1 MKISVDWLKEFVKLD
16 DDALELARKLGSGGV
31 EVASVTPAIPA
42 FEKVYVG
49 QVKSFEKHPSA
60 DKLNVCQVDAGTGKI
75 LQIVCGAPNV
85 KVGMKAP
92 VILPGGKLPDGTEIK
107 QTALR
112 GVDSSGMLCSAKEL
126 GLMEEASGLFVL
138 PDDAPVGKE
147 LREYLGGDD
156 QLIEIE
162 ITPNRGDCLSIL
174 GVARELAALYGK
186 TLDKNEVA
194 PVQAAIKDVFPVAIQ
209 AEKACP
215 VFATRIIK
223 GLRADAVTP
232 LWMRERL
239 RRAGLKPIHPA
250 VDVTQYVMLELGQP
264 MHAYDLARL
273 DGGITVRMA
282 KAGEKAKLLNSQVYE
297 AQPDVL
303 VIADKSRVQGFAG
316 IMGGGESN
324 VTAGTTDILLEAAF
338 FTPAA
343 ISGRPRRMDLL
354 TDAAY
359 RFERGVDPQ
368 GQTRALER
376 ATQLILE
383 IAGGQ
388 PGPVSV
394 VTAEKTSV
402 ATKPIRLRRARLA
415 LLLGIQVPDA
425 DVAAIL
431 TRLGFAVA
439 ADKDGWSAVP
449 PSHRFDME
457 IEEDLIEEVGRV
469 YGYDKIP
476 ATQYPSRQG
485 MDRLPEA
492 RVDLRRLRQV
502 MVERGYQEA
511 VTYSFV
517 DAALQT
523 RVYGQPEAALALA
536 NPITADMTEMRLGL
550 WPGLLKVLQYNLN
563 RQQSRVRVF
572 ETGLRFMLQTDEIL
586 QENTIAGVISGPQF
600 PLQWGEK
607 DRAVDIADLKGDIEA
622 LLRPAGAAN
631 RLKVEAKPHPALHP
645 GQSARLL
652 LDGKELGWMG
662 ALHPGLLK
670 TLDLPYGALVFE
682 MRLGDL
688 LEAKIPAFE
697 AISRFPAVRRDLA
710 VVVGEEVSAEEL
722 LGATREAVGA
732 VLQEVRIFDI
742 YRGPGI
748 DSGRKSVAL
757 GLILQDSSRTLTDE
771 DADGA
776 MQRVADRLA
785 RGLGATI
792 RD

>member
-1 MKISVDWLKEFVKLD
+1 MKISVNWLREFVRLT
-16 DDALELARKLGSGGV
+16 DDAQGIARKLGSGGV
-31 EVASVTPAIPA
+31 EVASVTPAIPV

-60 DKLNVCQVDAGTGKI
+60 DKLNVCQVDAGTGST

-85 KVGMKAP
+85 RAGMKAP
-92 VILPGGKLPDGTEIK
+92 VILPGGRLPDGTEIK

-112 GVDSSGMLCSAKEL
+112 GVESSGMLCSAKEL
-126 GLMEEASGLFVL
+126 GLMEEVSGLFVL

-186 TLDKNEVA
+186 TLEKSEVM
-194 PVQAAIKDVFPVAIQ
+194 PVKAAIKDIFPVDIQ

-215 VFATRIIK
+215 VFATRVIK
-223 GLRADAVTP
+223 GLRTDAVTP

-282 KAGEKAKLLNSQVYE
+282 KAGEKTKLLNSQVYE

-324 VTAGTTDILLEAAF
+324 VGAGTADILLEAAF

-368 GQTRALER
+368 GQARAMER

-388 PGPVSV
+388 PGPTSV
-394 VTAEKTSV
+394 VTAEKTAV
-402 ATKPIRLRRARLA
+402 AAKPIKLRRARLA

-425 DVAAIL
+425 DVSAIL
-431 TRLGFAVA
+431 TRLGCAVG

-449 PSHRFDME
+449 PSHRFDIE

-485 MDRLPEA
+485 MDWLPEA

-502 MVERGYQEA
+502 LVERGYQEA

-517 DAALQT
+517 DSALQT
-523 RVYGQPEAALALA
+523 RVYGQPEAALPLA
-536 NPITADMTEMRLGL
+536 NPITADMTEMRVGL

-563 RQQSRVRVF
+563 RQQNRIRIF
-572 ETGLRFMLQTDEIL
+572 ETGLRFILQANEIL
-586 QENTIAGVISGPQF
+586 QENTIAGLVSGSEF

-607 DRAVDIADLKGDIEA
+607 DRAVDFADLKGDIEA
-622 LLRPAGAAN
+622 LLRPAGAAA
-631 RLKVEAKPHPALHP
+631 RLKTEAKSHPALHP

-652 LDGKELGWMG
+652 LDGRELGWMG
-662 ALHPGLLK
+662 SLHPGLAK
-670 TLDLPYGALVFE
+670 TLDLPQGALVFE
-682 MRLGDL
+682 MRLGGL
-688 LEAKIPAFE
+688 LEGKIPAFE
-697 AISRFPAVRRDLA
+697 PISRFPALRRDLA
-710 VVVGEEVSAEEL
+710 VVVGEEVSAAEL
-722 LGATREAVGA
+722 LAAAREAAGA
-732 VLQEVRIFDI
+732 VLQEARIFDI
-742 YRGPGI
+742 YRGSGI

>member
-1 MKISVDWLKEFVKLD
+1 MKLSVDWLKEFVKLT
-16 DDALELARKLGSGGV
+16 DDADSIARRLGSGGV

-42 FEKVYVG
+42 FEKVLVG
-49 QVKSFEKHPSA
+49 QVMSFEKHPSA
-60 DKLNVCQVDAGTGKI
+60 DKLNVCQVDGGQGKI

-85 KVGMKAP
+85 RAGMKAP
-92 VILPGGKLPDGTEIK
+92 VILPGGKLPDGTEIR

-147 LREYLGGDD
+147 LREYLGGGDEI
-156 QLIEIE
+156 IEIE
-162 ITPNRGDCLSIL
+162 ITPNRGDALSIL
-174 GVARELAALYGK
+174 GVARELSALYAK
-186 TLDKNEVA
+186 PLEKSDVA
-194 PVQAAIKDVFPVAIQ
+194 PVKAVIKDAFPVVIEAD
-209 AEKACP
+209 KACP
-215 VFATRIIK
+215 VFACRIIK
-223 GLRADAVTP
+223 GLRHDAVTP

-264 MHAYDLARL
+264 MHAYDLKRL

-282 KAGEKAKLLNSQVYE
+282 KPGEKAKLLNGQSYDLQ
-297 AQPDVL
+297 ADLL
-303 VIADKSRVQGFAG
+303 VIADKSRVQGLGG

-324 VTAGTTDILLEAAF
+324 VTAGTTEVLLEAAF

-343 ISGRPRRMDLL
+343 ISGRPRRLELL

-359 RFERGVDPQ
+359 RFERGVDPE
-368 GQTRALER
+368 GQARAIER

-388 PGPVSV
+388 PGPTTV
-394 VTAEKTSV
+394 VTAEQTRLKTQ
-402 ATKPIRLRRARLA
+402 AIKLRKARLA
-415 LLLGIQVPDA
+415 LLLGIEVPDA
-425 DVAAIL
+425 EVGAIL
-431 TRLGFAVA
+431 TRLGFEVST
-439 ADKDGWSAVP
+439 DKSGWSAVP
-449 PSHRFDME
+449 PSHRFDIE
-457 IEEDLIEEVGRV
+457 IEEDLIEEVGRI

-476 ATQYPSRQG
+476 AAQYPSRQG

-517 DAALQT
+517 DPALQT
-523 RVYGQPEAALALA
+523 RVYGQPEAALPLA

-563 RQQSRVRVF
+563 RQQERVRIF
-572 ETGLRFMLQTDEIL
+572 ETGLRFILQADEIQ
-586 QENTIAGVISGPQF
+586 QENVMAGLISGPEF
-600 PLQWGEK
+600 PLQWGLP
-607 DRAVDIADLKGDIEA
+607 DRVADFADLKGDIEA
-622 LLRPAGAAN
+622 LLRPAGALG
-631 RLKVEAKPHPALHP
+631 RLQAESRPHPALHP
-645 GQSARLL
+645 GQSARLNV
-652 LDGKELGWMG
+652 GGQELGWMG
-662 ALHPGLLK
+662 ALHPGVLK
-670 TLDLPYGALVFE
+670 ALDLTQGTLVFE
-682 MRLGDL
+682 IRLGML
-688 LEAKIPAFE
+688 SEGKIPAFE
-697 AISRFPAVRRDLA
+697 PISRFPSVRRDLA
-710 VVVGEEVSAEEL
+710 VVVGEEVSAAEI
-722 LGATREAVGA
+722 LGAAREGAGQLLREA
-732 VLQEVRIFDI
+732 RIFDI
-742 YRGPGI
+742 YRGAGI

>member
-1 MKISVDWLKEFVKLD
+1 MKISVQWLKEFVKLTED
-16 DDALELARKLGSGGV
+16 VRSIARKLGSGGV

-60 DKLNVCQVDAGTGKI
+60 DKLNVCQVDAGQGKI

-85 KVGMKAP
+85 KAGMKAP
-92 VILPGGKLPDGTEIK
+92 VILPGGRLPDGTEIK
-107 QTALR
+107 QAALR

-147 LREYLGGDD
+147 LQDYLGGDD

-174 GVARELAALYGK
+174 GVALELAALYGK
-186 TLDKNEVA
+186 TLDKSDAA
-194 PVQAAIKDVFPVAIQ
+194 PVEAAIQDTFPVEIE

-239 RRAGLKPIHPA
+239 RRVGLKPIHPA

-273 DGGITVRMA
+273 DGGITVRMGR
-282 KAGEKAKLLNSQVYE
+282 AGEKAKLLNSQVYE

-303 VIADKSRVQGFAG
+303 VIADQSRLQGFAG
-316 IMGGGESN
+316 IMGGGDSN
-324 VTAGTTDILLEAAF
+324 VTAGTTDVLLEAAF

-368 GQTRALER
+368 GQARAIER
-376 ATQLILE
+376 ATQLLLE
-383 IAGGQ
+383 IAGGR
-388 PGPVSV
+388 PGPASV
-394 VTAEKTSV
+394 VTAESTYL
-402 ATKPIRLRRARLA
+402 AAKPIRLRRSRLA
-415 LLLGIQVPDA
+415 LLLGIQVPEA
-425 DVAAIL
+425 EVAAIL
-431 TRLGFAVA
+431 TRLGFAVT
-439 ADKDGWSAVP
+439 ADKDGWRAVP

-457 IEEDLIEEVGRV
+457 IEEDLIEEVGRIH
-469 YGYDKIP
+469 GYDQIP
-476 ATQYPSRQG
+476 AAQYPSRQG

-492 RVDLRRLRQV
+492 WVDLRRLRQV
-502 MVERGYQEA
+502 LVERGYQEV

-517 DAALQT
+517 DSALQT
-523 RVYGQPEAALALA
+523 RVYGQPEAALPLA
-536 NPITADMTEMRLGL
+536 NPITADMTEMRVGL

-563 RQQSRVRVF
+563 RQQERVRVF
-572 ETGLRFMLQTDEIL
+572 ETGLRFTLQTNEIL
-586 QENTIAGVISGPQF
+586 QESTIAGLVSGPEF
-600 PLQWGEK
+600 PLQWGEG
-607 DRAVDIADLKGDIEA
+607 DRAVDFADLKGDIEA
-622 LLRPAGAAN
+622 LLRPAGAAG
-631 RLKVEAKPHPALHP
+631 RLQALPKAHPALHP

-652 LDGKELGWMG
+652 LDGQELGWLG
-662 ALHPGLLK
+662 ALHPSLIK
-670 TLDLPYGALVFE
+670 ALDLPQGALVFE
-682 MRLGDL
+682 MRLEGL
-688 LEAKIPAFE
+688 LEGKIPAFE
-697 AISRFPAVRRDLA
+697 PISRFPAVRRDLA
-710 VVVGEEVSAEEL
+710 VVVSEEVSAEEL
-722 LGATREAVGA
+722 LAAAREAAGT
-732 VLQEVRIFDI
+732 VLQEARIFDI

-776 MQRVADRLA
+776 MQRVADRLV

>member
-1 MKISVDWLKEFVKLD
+1 MKLSVNWLKEFVNLS
-16 DDALELARKLGSGGV
+16 DDAQSIARKLGSGGV
-31 EVASVTPAIPA
+31 EVASVTTAIPA

-85 KVGMKAP
+85 KTGMKAP
-92 VILPGGKLPDGTEIK
+92 VILAQGKLPDGTEIK
-107 QTALR
+107 QATLR
-112 GVDSSGMLCSAKEL
+112 GVESSGMLCSAKEL
-126 GLMEEASGLFVL
+126 GLSEEASGLFEL
-138 PDDAPVGKE
+138 PADAPIGKE

-174 GVARELAALYGK
+174 GVARELAALYDK
-186 TLDKNEVA
+186 TLNKTKVEVA
-194 PVQAAIKDVFPVAIQ
+194 PVKAAVKDAFPV
-209 AEKACP
+209 
-215 VFATRIIK
+215 VIK

-264 MHAYDLARL
+264 MHAYDLKRL
-273 DGGITVRMA
+273 EGGITVRMA
-282 KAGEKAKLLNSQVYE
+282 RLGEKAKLLNSQTY
-297 AQPDVL
+297 DLRSDLL
-303 VIADKSRVQGFAG
+303 VIADKGRVQGLGG

-324 VTAGTTDILLEAAF
+324 VTSGTTDVLLEAAF

-343 ISGRPRRMDLL
+343 ISGRPRRLDLL

-368 GQTRALER
+368 GQARAIER

-388 PGPVSV
+388 PGPTTV
-394 VTAEKTSV
+394 VTAETTRLKTQ
-402 ATKPIRLRRARLA
+402 PIKLRRERLA

-425 DVAAIL
+425 EVGSIL
-431 TRLGFAVA
+431 TRLGFEVS
-439 ADKDGWSAVP
+439 ADKAGWSAVP
-449 PSHRFDME
+449 PSHRFDIE

-469 YGYDKIP
+469 HGYDKIP
-476 ATQYPSRQG
+476 AAHYPSRQG

-492 RVDLRRLRQV
+492 GVDLRRLRQIL
-502 MVERGYQEA
+502 VERGYQEA

-517 DAALQT
+517 ESALQT
-523 RVYGQPEAALALA
+523 RVYGQPEAALPLA
-536 NPITADMTEMRLGL
+536 NPITVDMTEMRVGL

-563 RQQSRVRVF
+563 RQQNRIRIF
-572 ETGLRFMLQTDEIL
+572 ETGLRFIL
-586 QENTIAGVISGPQF
+586 QANEIEQENVIAGLISGPEF
-600 PLQWGEK
+600 PLQWGLP
-607 DRAVDIADLKGDIEA
+607 DRSVDFADLRGDIEA
-622 LLRPAGAAN
+622 LLRPAGAADC
-631 RLKVEAKPHPALHP
+631 LQTESKPHTALHP
-645 GQSARLL
+645 GQSAHLTL
-652 LDGKELGWMG
+652 GAHELGWMG

-670 TLDLPYGALVFE
+670 ALDLPQGALVFE
-682 MRLGDL
+682 IRLETL
-688 LEAKIPAFE
+688 LEGKIPAFE
-697 AISRFPAVRRDLA
+697 PISRFPALRRDLA
-710 VVVGEEVSAEEL
+710 VVVREKVSAAEL
-722 LGATREAVGA
+722 LGAAREAAGGLLREA
-732 VLQEVRIFDI
+732 RIFDI

>member
-1 MKISVDWLKEFVKLD
+1 MKISADWLKEFIKLTG
-16 DDALELARKLGSGGV
+16 DAQSIAKRLGAGGV

-42 FEKVYVG
+42 FEKVFVAE
-49 QVKSFEKHPSA
+49 VKSLEKHPSA
-60 DKLNVCQVDAGTGKI
+60 DKLNVCQVDAGQGKL
-75 LQIVCGAPNV
+75 LQIVCGAANV
-85 KVGMKAP
+85 RAGMKAP
-92 VILPGGKLPDGTEIK
+92 AILPGGKLPDGTEIK
-107 QTALR
+107 QAALR
-112 GVDSSGMLCSAKEL
+112 GVESSGMLCSAKEL
-126 GLMEEASGLFVL
+126 GLAEEATGLFEL
-138 PDDAPVGKE
+138 PADAPVGKP

-186 TLDKNEVA
+186 TLEKSDVA
-194 PVQAAIKDVFPVAIQ
+194 PVKAAIKDSFPVEIQ
-209 AEKACP
+209 AEQACP
-215 VFATRIIK
+215 VFASRVIK
-223 GLRADAVTP
+223 GLRAGAVTP

-264 MHAYDLARL
+264 MHAYDLKHL
-273 DGGITVRMA
+273 EGGITVRMA
-282 KAGEKAKLLNSQVYE
+282 KQGEKAKLLNSQTYDL
-297 AQPDVL
+297 QPDLL
-303 VIADKSRVQGFAG
+303 VIADKGRVQGLGG

-324 VTAGTTDILLEAAF
+324 VTAGTIDILLEAAF

-359 RFERGVDPQ
+359 RFERGVDSQ
-368 GQTRALER
+368 GQARAIER

-388 PGPVSV
+388 PGPVAV
-394 VTAEKTSV
+394 VTADKTQIKTQ
-402 ATKPIRLRRARLA
+402 AIRLRRARLA
-415 LLLGIQVPDA
+415 ALLGITVPDA
-425 DVAAIL
+425 DVASIL
-431 TRLGFAVA
+431 TRLGFEVSG
-439 ADKDGWSAVP
+439 DKEGWNAVP
-449 PSHRFDME
+449 PSHRFDIE

-469 YGYDKIP
+469 HGYDKIP
-476 ATQYPSRQG
+476 ALQYPSRQG

-502 MVERGYQEA
+502 LVERGYQEA

-517 DAALQT
+517 DHALQT
-523 RVYGQPEAALALA
+523 RIYGQPAAALPLA
-536 NPITADMTEMRLGL
+536 NPITEDMTEMRVGL

-563 RQQSRVRVF
+563 RQQDRIRIF
-572 ETGLRFMLQTDEIL
+572 ETGLRFKLQANEIK
-586 QENTIAGVISGPQF
+586 QENIIAGVVSGPEF
-600 PLQWGEK
+600 PMQWGEA
-607 DRAVDIADLKGDIEA
+607 DRSVDFADLRGDIEA
-622 LLRPAGAAN
+622 LLRPAGLVG
-631 RLKVEAKPHPALHP
+631 RLESSPKPNTALHP
-645 GQSARLL
+645 GQSALL
-652 LDGKELGWMG
+652 TLGGQELGWMG
-662 ALHPGLLK
+662 ALHPQIVK
-670 TLDLPYGALVFE
+670 SLDLPQGALVFE
-682 MRLGDL
+682 MRL
-688 LEAKIPAFE
+688 EAILDGKIPAFG

-710 VVVGEEVSAEEL
+710 VIVGEEVSGAAL
-722 LGATREAVGA
+722 LGAAREAAGKL
-732 VLQEVRIFDI
+732 LQEVRIFDI

>member
-1 MKISVDWLKEFVKLD
+1 MKISVNWLKEFIKLS
-16 DDALELARKLGSGGV
+16 DDAKAIARRLGAGGV
-31 EVASVTPAIPA
+31 EVASVAPAIPA
-42 FEKVYVG
+42 FEKVFVG
-49 QVKSFEKHPSA
+49 EVKSLEPHPSA
-60 DKLNVCQVDAGTGKI
+60 DKLKVCQVDAGQGKP
-75 LQIVCGAPNV
+75 LQIVCGAANV
-85 KVGMKAP
+85 RAGMKAP

-107 QTALR
+107 QAQLR

-126 GLMEEASGLFVL
+126 GLSEEATGLFEL
-138 PDDAPVGKE
+138 PSDAPVGKG

-174 GVARELAALYGK
+174 GVAREMGALYGTK
-186 TLDKNEVA
+186 LEKPDVA
-194 PVQAAIKDVFPVAIQ
+194 PVKAANKDSFPVGIE
-209 AEKACP
+209 AEAACP

-223 GLRADAVTP
+223 GIRPDAVTP

-239 RRAGLKPIHPA
+239 RRSGLKPIHPA

-264 MHAYDLARL
+264 MHAYDLKRL

-282 KAGEKAKLLNSQVYE
+282 KQGEKAKLLNSQSYDL
-297 AQPDVL
+297 QPDFL
-303 VIADKSRVQGFAG
+303 VIADKSRVQGLAG

-368 GQTRALER
+368 GQARAIER

-388 PGPVSV
+388 PGLTSV
-394 VTAEKTSV
+394 TTADKTSIKTQ
-402 ATKPIRLRRARLA
+402 AITLRRARLA
-415 LLLGIQVPDA
+415 LLLGIEVPDA
-425 DVAAIL
+425 EVGAIL
-431 TRLGFAVA
+431 TRLGFEVSP
-439 ADKDGWSAVP
+439 DKQGWSAVP
-449 PSHRFDME
+449 PSHRFDIE

-469 YGYDKIP
+469 HGYDKIP
-476 ATQYPSRQG
+476 ALQYPSRQG
-485 MDRLPEA
+485 MERLPEA

-502 MVERGYQEA
+502 LVERGYQEA

-517 DAALQT
+517 DHTLQT
-523 RVYGQPEAALALA
+523 RLYQTPEMALPLA
-536 NPITADMTEMRLGL
+536 NPITEDMTEMRLGL

-563 RQQSRVRVF
+563 RQQDRVRLF
-572 ETGLRFMLQTDEIL
+572 ETGLRFTLQTNEIK
-586 QENTIAGVISGPQF
+586 QENTLAGLVSGPEF
-600 PLQWGEK
+600 PLQWGLP
-607 DRAVDIADLKGDIEA
+607 DRPVDFADLRGDIEA
-622 LLRPAGAAN
+622 LLRPAGAVG
-631 RLKVEAKPHPALHP
+631 RLKTEAKPHPALHP
-645 GQSARLL
+645 GQSARLM
-652 LDGKELGWMG
+652 LDGQELGWMG
-662 ALHPGLLK
+662 ALHPGVLK
-670 TLDLPYGALVFE
+670 ALDLPQGALAFE
-682 MRLGDL
+682 IRLGAL
-688 LEAKIPAFE
+688 LESKIPAFE
-697 AISRFPAVRRDLA
+697 PISRFPAVRRDLA
-710 VVVGEEVSAEEL
+710 VVVSEEVSAAEL
-722 LGATREAVGA
+722 LAAAREAAGNL
-732 VLQEVRIFDI
+732 LQEARIFDI

>member
-1 MKISVDWLKEFVKLD
+1 MKLSVNWLKEFVKLS
-16 DDALELARKLGSGGV
+16 DDAQSIARKLGSGGV
-31 EVASVTPAIPA
+31 EVASVTPAVPA

-60 DKLNVCQVDAGTGKI
+60 DKLNVCQVDAGQGKT

-85 KVGMKAP
+85 KAGMKAP

-107 QTALR
+107 QAALR

-126 GLMEEASGLFVL
+126 GLMEEASGLFEL
-138 PDDAPVGKE
+138 PADAPVGKP

-174 GVARELAALYGK
+174 GVARELAALYGIK
-186 TLDKNEVA
+186 LEKSEVA
-194 PVQAAIKDVFPVAIQ
+194 PVKAAIKDSLPVVIE

-215 VFATRIIK
+215 TFACRVIK

-264 MHAYDLARL
+264 MHAYDLKRL
-273 DGGITVRMA
+273 EGGITVRMA
-282 KAGEKAKLLNSQVYE
+282 KPGEKAKLLNSQTYDL
-297 AQPDVL
+297 QPDLL
-303 VIADKSRVQGFAG
+303 VIADKGRVQGLGG

-324 VTAGTTDILLEAAF
+324 VTTATTDILLEAAF

-343 ISGRPRRMDLL
+343 ISGRPRRLDLL

-359 RFERGVDPQ
+359 RFERGVDPGAQ
-368 GQTRALER
+368 ARAIER

-388 PGPVSV
+388 AGPTTV
-394 VTAEKTSV
+394 VTAEQTRLKTQ
-402 ATKPIRLRRARLA
+402 PIKLRKSRLA
-415 LLLGIQVPDA
+415 LLLGISVPDSE
-425 DVAAIL
+425 VGSIL
-431 TRLGFAVA
+431 TRLGFEVS
-439 ADKDGWSAVP
+439 ADNSGWCAVP
-449 PSHRFDME
+449 PSHRFDIE

-469 YGYDKIP
+469 HGYDRIP
-476 ATQYPSRQG
+476 AAHYPSRQG

-502 MVERGYQEA
+502 LVERGYQEA

-517 DAALQT
+517 DSALQT
-523 RVYGQPEAALALA
+523 RVYGQPEAALPLA
-536 NPITADMTEMRLGL
+536 NPITADMTEMRVGL

-563 RQQSRVRVF
+563 RQQNRIRVF
-572 ETGLRFMLQTDEIL
+572 ETGLRFIIQDDEIK
-586 QENTIAGVISGPQF
+586 QENIIAGLISGPEF
-600 PLQWGEK
+600 PLQWGSP
-607 DRAVDIADLKGDIEA
+607 DRSADLADLRGDIEA
-622 LLRPAGAAN
+622 LLRPAGLVD
-631 RLKVEAKPHPALHP
+631 RLQAESKPHPALHP
-645 GQSARLL
+645 GQSAHLSLAGR
-652 LDGKELGWMG
+652 ELGWMG

-670 TLDLPYGALVFE
+670 ALDLPQGALVFE
-682 MRLGDL
+682 IRLEAL
-688 LEAKIPAFE
+688 LEGKIPAFE
-697 AISRFPAVRRDLA
+697 PISRFPAVRRDLA
-710 VVVGEEVSAEEL
+710 VVVGEEVSAAEL
-722 LGATREAVGA
+722 LGAAREAAGSL
-732 VLQEVRIFDI
+732 LQEARIFDI

>member
-1 MKISVDWLKEFVKLD
+1 MKISVNWLKEFVRLT
-16 DDALELARKLGSGGV
+16 DDAQSIARKLGSGGV
-31 EVASVTPAIPA
+31 EVASVTPAIPI

-60 DKLNVCQVDAGTGKI
+60 DKLNVCQVDAGTGKT

-92 VILPGGKLPDGTEIK
+92 VILPGGRLPDGTEIK
-107 QTALR
+107 QAALR
-112 GVDSSGMLCSAKEL
+112 GVDSSGMLCSAREL
-126 GLMEEASGLFVL
+126 GLMEDAAGLFVL

-174 GVARELAALYGK
+174 GVARELAALYAK
-186 TLDKNEVA
+186 PLEKSEVA
-194 PVQAAIKDVFPVAIQ
+194 PVKAAIKDVFPVDIQ

-215 VFATRIIK
+215 VFACRIIK
-223 GLRADAVTP
+223 GLDADAVTP

-273 DGGITVRMA
+273 DGGISVRMG

-303 VIADKSRVQGFAG
+303 VIADKSRLQGFAG

-324 VTAGTTDILLEAAF
+324 VTAGTVDVLLEAAF

-368 GQTRALER
+368 GQARAIER
-376 ATQLILE
+376 ATQLLME

-388 PGPVSV
+388 PGPTSV
-394 VTAEKTSV
+394 VTAEKTAV
-402 ATKPIRLRRARLA
+402 AAKPIRLRRARLA
-415 LLLGIQVPDA
+415 LLLGIPVPDA
-425 DVAAIL
+425 EVSAIL
-431 TRLGFAVA
+431 TRLGFAVV

-449 PSHRFDME
+449 PSHRFDIE

-469 YGYDKIP
+469 HGYDKIP
-476 ATQYPSRQG
+476 ASQYPSRQG

-502 MVERGYQEA
+502 LVERGYQEA

-517 DAALQT
+517 DSTLQT
-523 RVYGQPEAALALA
+523 RVYGKPEAALPLA
-536 NPITADMTEMRLGL
+536 NPITADMTEMRVGL

-563 RQQSRVRVF
+563 RQQNRIRIF
-572 ETGLRFMLQTDEIL
+572 ETGLRFILQADEIL
-586 QENTIAGVISGPQF
+586 QENTIAGLVSGPEF
-600 PLQWGEK
+600 PLQWGEAE
-607 DRAVDIADLKGDIEA
+607 RAVDFADLKGDIEA
-622 LLRPAGAAN
+622 LLKPAGAAG
-631 RLKVEAKPHPALHP
+631 RLKVEPKPHPALHP
-645 GQSARLL
+645 GQSARLQ
-652 LDGKELGWMG
+652 LDGRELGWMG
-662 ALHPGLLK
+662 ALHPGLSK
-670 TLDLPYGALVFE
+670 SLDLPQGALVFE
-682 MRLGDL
+682 MRLGGL
-688 LEAKIPAFE
+688 LEGKIPAFE
-697 AISRFPAVRRDLA
+697 PISRFPAVRRDLA
-710 VVVGEEVSAEEL
+710 VIVREEVSAAEL
-722 LGATREAVGA
+722 LAAAREAAGT
-732 VLQEVRIFDI
+732 VLQEARIFDI
-742 YRGPGI
+742 YRGSGI

>member
-1 MKISVDWLKEFVKLD
+1 MKISVDWLKEFVKLG
-16 DDALELARKLGSGGV
+16 DDAQSIGRKLASGGV
-31 EVASVTPAIPA
+31 EVASVAPAVPA

-49 QVKSFEKHPSA
+49 QVRSFEKHPSA
-60 DKLNVCQVDAGTGKI
+60 DKLNVCQVDAGQGKL

-85 KVGMKAP
+85 KAGMKAP

-107 QTALR
+107 QAALR

-147 LREYLGGDD
+147 LREYLGGGD

-162 ITPNRGDCLSIL
+162 ITPNRGDALSIL

-186 TLDKNEVA
+186 SLEKSEVV
-194 PVQAAIKDVFPVAIQ
+194 PVKAAIQDVFPVEIQ
-209 AEKACP
+209 AGKACP
-215 VFATRIIK
+215 VFVCRIIK
-223 GLRADAVTP
+223 GLNPDAVTP

-264 MHAYDLARL
+264 MHAYDLSRL

-282 KAGEKAKLLNSQVYE
+282 KQGEKAKLLNNQVYE

-303 VIADKSRVQGFAG
+303 VIADKSRLQGFAG

-324 VTAGTTDILLEAAF
+324 VTAGTVDVLLEAAF
-338 FTPAA
+338 FAPAA

-368 GQTRALER
+368 GQARAMER

-388 PGPVSV
+388 PGPVSL
-394 VTAEKTSV
+394 VTAEKTAV
-402 ATKPIRLRRARLA
+402 APKPIKLRRARLA
-415 LLLGIQVPDA
+415 LVLGVQVPDA
-425 DVAAIL
+425 DVTAIL
-431 TRLGFAVA
+431 TRLGCAVSTSQ
-439 ADKDGWSAVP
+439 DGWNAIA
-449 PSHRFDME
+449 PSHRFDIE

-485 MDRLPEA
+485 MEHLPEA

-517 DAALQT
+517 DSALQT
-523 RVYGQPEAALALA
+523 RVYGQPDAALPLA

-563 RQQSRVRVF
+563 RQQERVRVF
-572 ETGLRFMLQTDEIL
+572 ETGLRFILQANEIL
-586 QENTIAGVISGPQF
+586 QENTIAGLVSGPEF
-600 PLQWGEK
+600 PLQWGEAE
-607 DRAVDIADLKGDIEA
+607 RAVDFADLKGDIEA
-622 LLRPAGAAN
+622 LLRPAGAAS
-631 RLKVEAKPHPALHP
+631 RLKAEAKPHPALHP
-645 GQSARLL
+645 GQSAQLL
-652 LDGKELGWMG
+652 LDGRELGWMG
-662 ALHPGLLK
+662 ALHPGLTK
-670 TLDLPYGALVFE
+670 ALDLPQGALVFE
-682 MRLGDL
+682 MRLEGL
-688 LEAKIPAFE
+688 LEGKIPAFE
-697 AISRFPAVRRDLA
+697 PISRFPAVQRDLA
-710 VVVGEEVSAEEL
+710 VVVGEEVSAAEL
-722 LGATREAVGA
+722 LGAAREAAGS
-732 VLQEVRIFDI
+732 VLQDVRIFDI

>member
-1 MKISVDWLKEFVKLD
+1 MKISIDWLKQFIKLS
-16 DDALELARKLGSGGV
+16 DDAQGIAKKLGSGGV

-60 DKLNVCQVDAGTGKI
+60 DKLNVCQVDPGTGST

-85 KVGMKAP
+85 RAGMKAP
-92 VILPGGKLPDGTEIK
+92 VILPGGMLPDGTEIK

-126 GLMEEASGLFVL
+126 GLMEEASGLFEL
-138 PDDAPVGKE
+138 PADAPVGKP
-147 LREYLGGDD
+147 LRDYLGGDD

-174 GVARELAALYGK
+174 GVARELSALYGTK
-186 TLDKNEVA
+186 LEKSEVA
-194 PVQAAIKDVFPVAIQ
+194 PVKAANKDSFSVVIE
-209 AEKACP
+209 AEAACP
-215 VFATRIIK
+215 VFATRIIR
-223 GLRADAVTP
+223 GIRADAVTP

-239 RRAGLKPIHPA
+239 RRSGLKPIHPA

-264 MHAYDLARL
+264 MHAYDLKRL

-282 KAGEKAKLLNSQVYE
+282 RQSEKAKLLNSQTYDL
-297 AQPDVL
+297 QPDLL
-303 VIADKSRVQGFAG
+303 VIADKSRVQGLAG

-368 GQTRALER
+368 GQTRAIER

-383 IAGGQ
+383 ITGGQ
-388 PGPVSV
+388 PGPTSV
-394 VTAEKTSV
+394 TTADKTSIKTQ
-402 ATKPIRLRRARLA
+402 AIKLRRARLG
-415 LLLGIQVPDA
+415 LLLGIEIPEAEVGP
-425 DVAAIL
+425 IL
-431 TRLGFAVA
+431 TRLGFEVSP
-439 ADKDGWSAVP
+439 DKQGWSTVP
-449 PSHRFDME
+449 PSHRFDIE

-469 YGYDKIP
+469 HGYDKIP
-476 ATQYPSRQG
+476 ALQYPSRQG
-485 MDRLPEA
+485 MERLPEA

-502 MVERGYQEA
+502 LVERGYQEA

-517 DAALQT
+517 DHALQT
-523 RVYGQPEAALALA
+523 QLYRTPEMALPLA
-536 NPITADMTEMRLGL
+536 NPITEDMTEMRVGL

-563 RQQSRVRVF
+563 RQQNRVRLF
-572 ETGLRFMLQTDEIL
+572 ETGLRFIL
-586 QENTIAGVISGPQF
+586 QANEIKQENVMAGLVSGPEF
-600 PLQWGEK
+600 PLQWGLP
-607 DRAVDIADLKGDIEA
+607 DRPVDFADLRGDIEA
-622 LLRPAGAAN
+622 LLRPAGAAG
-631 RLKVEAKPHPALHP
+631 RLKTEAKPHPALHP
-645 GQSARLL
+645 GQSARLM
-652 LDGKELGWMG
+652 LDGQELGWMG
-662 ALHPGLLK
+662 ALHPGVLK
-670 TLDLPYGALVFE
+670 ALDLPQGALAFE
-682 MRLGDL
+682 IRLGAL
-688 LEAKIPAFE
+688 LEGKIPAFE
-697 AISRFPAVRRDLA
+697 PISRFPGVRRDLA
-710 VVVGEEVSAEEL
+710 VIVSEEVSAEAL
-722 LGATREAVGA
+722 LAAAREAAGSL
-732 VLQEVRIFDI
+732 LQEARIFDI

-785 RGLGATI
+785 RDLGATI